1 MWRLRRRT
9 RVVYST
15 AKIPNQTLDVPEAW
29 LRGPID
35 GVDAYLQPAAHALAQ
50 AREDL
55 DRAAAGVSTAQLW
68 LQLNGAASVGY
79 HLRHLAGSLDRLL
92 TYARGSQLDDR
103 QLAALKRESDLD
115 APSDDLPTLLD
126 QARRAI
132 DAGLAQIR
140 DTRRDELL
148 EPRAVGRGRLP
159 STVLGLLFH
168 VAEHTT
174 RHVGQAITTAKIVKA
189 DLA

>member
-1 MWRLRRRT
+1 M
-9 RVVYST
+9 
-15 AKIPNQTLDVPEAW
+15 PEAW

-35 GVDAYLQPAAHALAQ
+35 GVDAYLQPAAHALVQ

-55 DRAAAGVSTAQLW
+55 DRAAAGVSTTQLW
-68 LQLNGAASVGY
+68 RQLNGAASVGY

-92 TYARGSQLDDR
+92 TYAGGSQLDDR
-103 QLAALKRESDLD
+103 QLAALKRETDPD
-115 APSDDLPTLLD
+115 APRDDVPTLIEE
-126 QARRAI
+126 ARRAI

-140 DTRRDELL
+140 ATRRDELL

-168 VAEHTT
+168 AAEHTT
-174 RHVGQAITTAKIVKA
+174 RHVGQVITTAKLVKA
-189 DLA
+189 DLT